1 LRAPARDVRVAR
13 RAPRGTARGAL
24 DGEDALRTLYVYVI
38 SYDDHEQR
46 IAPDQRADEFLRAAP
61 HSRAFAELVQM
72 TIPSQTPMMVTIR
85 SAGSDRSYDFALI
98 GSRTA

>member
-1 LRAPARDVRVAR
+1 MRAPARDVRVAR

-24 DGEDALRTLYVYVI
+24 DGEDALRTLYVI

-98 GSRTA
+98 GSGTA